1 MMMFFSGG
9 FYVFKEYY
17 GVLTKYMVENVHIDL
32 PGITYFSVIIGYK
45 NFILGLLHGFYD
57 N

>member
-1 MMMFFSGG
+1 MMFFSVG

-17 GVLTKYMVENVHIDL
+17 GLLTKYIVENVYIDL
-32 PGITYFSVIIGYK
+32 AGITYFSVIIGLK
-45 NFILGLLHGFYD
+45 NLILGLLHGFYD